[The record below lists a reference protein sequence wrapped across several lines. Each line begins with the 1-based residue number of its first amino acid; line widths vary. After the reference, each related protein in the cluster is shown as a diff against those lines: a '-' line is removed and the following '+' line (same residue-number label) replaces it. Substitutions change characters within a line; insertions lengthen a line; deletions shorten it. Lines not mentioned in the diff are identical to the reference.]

1 MIVTSVQDLKFRKKT
16 DFPTLFYFLINN
28 ALFLAHNK
36 KMTEKSV
43 FLEDDVTIIV
53 SCFWSRG
60 FVPHRKWNFTFLVHQ
75 NTGKKNRYRIYFLL
89 YLSLHCGDFIE
100 QLKKHPSYTLSVL
113 KQFNQ
118 MITVFFSVN
127 MSLSLTVF
135 PDPFW
140 VSLTRIAAILKTCY
154 KYAWNRPY
162 SLYRHV
168 CFRIIMLILL
178 VTNYS

>member
-1 MIVTSVQDLKFRKKT
+1 MIFLRLACTSEETCESVWPPNAVWPGLTKTRKCRRNLFSAKLEVLKWRHNHSQSPVFGLAVLYPTGSEISRFWFIKTQGRKIAIEYI
-16 DFPTLFYFLINN
+16 F
-28 ALFLAHNK
+28 
-36 KMTEKSV
+36 
-43 FLEDDVTIIV
+43 
-53 SCFWSRG
+53 C
-60 FVPHRKWNFTFLVHQ
+60 
-75 NTGKKNRYRIYFLL
+75 
-89 YLSLHCGDFIE
+89 LSLHCGDFIE
-100 QLKKHPSYTLSVL
+100 QLKKHPSYSLSVL
-113 KQFNQ
+113 KQFNNC
-118 MITVFFSVN
+118 VFFSVN

-140 VSLTRIAAILKTCY
+140 VSLTRTAAILKTCY

>member
-1 MIVTSVQDLKFRKKT
+1 MCTCEET
-16 DFPTLFYFLINN
+16 C
-28 ALFLAHNK
+28 
-36 KMTEKSV
+36 KSV
-43 FLEDDVTIIV
+43 WPPNAVWPGLTKRRKCLRNLFSAKLEVLKWRHNHSQSPVFGLAVLYPTGSEI
-53 SCFWSRG
+53 SRFWFIKTR
-60 FVPHRKWNFTFLVHQ
+60 R
-75 NTGKKNRYRIYFLL
+75 KNRHRIYFLL

-100 QLKKHPSYTLSVL
+100 QLKKHPSYSLSVL

-118 MITVFFSVN
+118 MINVFLSGN

-140 VSLTRIAAILKTCY
+140 VSLTRIAAILKTCF